1 MAATKMSTK
10 IVNRFLKLSKA
21 EPTLSDAEVVAKLR
35 TEMVNPLIVS
45 GDFEEAKTLNKI
57 FDAMADKLN
66 PEQEQNNATN

>member
-66 PEQEQNNATN
+66 PFIKEQHND

>member
-1 MAATKMSTK
+1 MSTK